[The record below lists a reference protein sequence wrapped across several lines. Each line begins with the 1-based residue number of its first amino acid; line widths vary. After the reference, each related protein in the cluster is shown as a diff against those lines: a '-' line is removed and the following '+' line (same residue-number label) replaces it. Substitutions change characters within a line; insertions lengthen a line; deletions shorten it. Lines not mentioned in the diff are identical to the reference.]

1 MKFKE
6 ILQKCEVEVKAM
18 GIEIDYTKNL
28 PAFFKGDLD
37 GKTIYIS
44 KRLSKEEKLF
54 NILHLTGH
62 TIQWNSN
69 PKMFKLG
76 NKLHK
81 KPSVK
86 LLAKLQKYEWDANRI
101 GLSIL
106 HKAGI
111 LHLDDWLLNLVKI
124 DMTLLTY
131 YYKTGKKSLI
141 SQLNLY
147 PYKNKKFKPKSIP
160 EFTAKK
166 LSNRNKQGIVI
177 NF

>member
-6 ILQKCEVEVKAM
+6 ILQKCEVEVQAM

-81 KPSVK
+81 KPC
-86 LLAKLQKYEWDANRI
+86 
-101 GLSIL
+101 
-106 HKAGI
+106 
-111 LHLDDWLLNLVKI
+111 
-124 DMTLLTY
+124 
-131 YYKTGKKSLI
+131 
-141 SQLNLY
+141 
-147 PYKNKKFKPKSIP
+147 KFIK
-160 EFTAKK
+160 
-166 LSNRNKQGIVI
+166 
-177 NF
+177 